1 MAKLKRVKVIIR
13 DEEFNLTPRQLINK
27 LSKLDHWDYEDFF
40 ENNPTDNFN
49 HFGCKEELIDQILE
63 DYETAKMTDYE
74 RRIDNM
80 MYFRQEERTSLD
92 APIYPHGWYE
102 KQDNEIIFGKEKK

>member
-40 ENNPTDNFN
+40 ENNPNDNIN
-49 HFGCKEELIDQILE
+49 HF
-63 DYETAKMTDYE
+63 
-74 RRIDNM
+74 N
-80 MYFRQEERTSLD
+80 
-92 APIYPHGWYE
+92 
-102 KQDNEIIFGKEKK
+102 

>member
-63 DYETAKMTDYE
+63 DYPNYQPNETDLEHIAKCIIEGY
-74 RRIDNM
+74 DNGQLI
-80 MYFRQEERTSLD
+80 QEGED
-92 APIYPHGWYE
+92 
-102 KQDNEIIFGKEKK
+102 D

>member
-13 DEEFNLTPRQLINK
+13 DEEFNFTPRQLINK

-63 DYETAKMTDYE
+63 DYETAFVNIEAVSPDPLYSDEDK
-74 RRIDNM
+74 
-80 MYFRQEERTSLD
+80 
-92 APIYPHGWYE
+92 
-102 KQDNEIIFGKEKK
+102 

>member
-49 HFGCKEELIDQILE
+49 HFACKEKLIDQIIE
-63 DYETAKMTDYE
+63 DLYTNYVAVPRGRVSVNIRGNQLPGEDA
-74 RRIDNM
+74 
-80 MYFRQEERTSLD
+80 LD
-92 APIYPHGWYE
+92 KIIILRSKGWSITY
-102 KQDNEIIFGKEKK
+102 Q